1 MSVNSKMRA
10 IADAVRSLFLYDDDF
25 MLGLD
30 EMAGYVGFA
39 KQCIDNALVSVKNKG
54 VTVPDNSAIMDLPAL
69 IDSIPTE
76 GGGGASIDTCTL
88 QLNFPQGLIYYS
100 YIALD
105 SNGTVTPMTM
115 IYHNLTEAASYTF
128 TNAVPNSY
136 VILTLY
142 TTKDVRVSGSG
153 ERVMSYKDN
162 ADCTIQVIEIHG
174 DCVISPGE

>member
-1 MSVNSKMRA
+1 
-10 IADAVRSLFLYDDDF
+10 

-39 KQCIDNALVSVKNKG
+39 KQFIDDALVSVKNKG
-54 VTVPDNSAIMDLPAL
+54 VTVGDNATIADLSSL

-88 QLNFPQGLIYYS
+88 QLVFPQGLIYYS
-100 YIALD
+100 YISLD
-105 SNGTVTPMTM
+105 SNGTVTPVTM
-115 IYHNLTEAASYTF
+115 VYHNLNDAANYTF

-142 TTKDVRVSGSG
+142 TPKSVQVSGAG
-153 ERVMSYKDN
+153 ELAMSFKDN
-162 ADCTIQVIEIHG
+162 SDCTIQVIEIHG

>member
-10 IADAVRSLFLYDDDF
+10 IADAVRSLFLWEDDV

-39 KQCIDNALVSVKNKG
+39 KQCIDDALVSVKNKG
-54 VTVPDNSAIMDLPAL
+54 VTVGDNATIADLSSL

-76 GGGGASIDTCTL
+76 GGGGASIEPCELNLRFPENTL
-88 QLNFPQGLIYYS
+88 LFYS
-100 YIALD
+100 YISLND
-105 SNGTVTPMTM
+105 SGVMTPVTMVQHDFTQV
-115 IYHNLTEAASYTF
+115 ASYTF

-142 TTKDVRVSGSG
+142 TTKDVSVYGSA
-153 ERVMSYKDN
+153 ERVMSFKDN
-162 ADCTIQVIEIHG
+162 SDCSIQVVEIHG
-174 DCVISPGE
+174 DCAIAAG